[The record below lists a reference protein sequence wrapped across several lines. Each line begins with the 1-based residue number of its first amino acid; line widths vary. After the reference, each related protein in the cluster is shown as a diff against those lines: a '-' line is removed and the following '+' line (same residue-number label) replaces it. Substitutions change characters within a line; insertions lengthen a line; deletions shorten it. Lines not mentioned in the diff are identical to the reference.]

1 MAGDD
6 RQFEVSTIALKPAA
20 AMSCPDEETFSRFV
34 QGLLEPARADEIERH
49 IDQCARCSELA
60 VQFGRLAGRTSG
72 VALELDP
79 WGAADRRLARLEV
92 LLAILHLGWAYVAL
106 PLAARREQLA
116 AALGG
121 GDGIGRV
128 LSGIVHPWAV
138 YAQVWAPLGGLAAL
152 LAALGLWQ
160 GRRFGRWLATW
171 HALLSLPSLVLT
183 PLCGYVLHVGGRTR
197 PRSSKNRR

>member
-1 MAGDD
+1 M
-6 RQFEVSTIALKPAA
+6 STIAASPPTT

-34 QGLLEPARADEIERH
+34 QGLIEPARADEVERH
-49 IDQCARCSELA
+49 IDQCPRCSELA

-92 LLAILHLGWAYVAL
+92 LLAILHLAWAYVAL
-106 PLAARREQLA
+106 PLAAHRDQLA

-121 GDGIGRV
+121 GDGFGRV
-128 LSGIVHPWAV
+128 LSGIVQPWV
-138 YAQVWAPLGGLAAL
+138 LYARIWAPLGGLAAL

-183 PLCGYVLHVGGRTR
+183 PLCGYVLHLGAGARGSSGRA
-197 PRSSKNRR
+197 RR